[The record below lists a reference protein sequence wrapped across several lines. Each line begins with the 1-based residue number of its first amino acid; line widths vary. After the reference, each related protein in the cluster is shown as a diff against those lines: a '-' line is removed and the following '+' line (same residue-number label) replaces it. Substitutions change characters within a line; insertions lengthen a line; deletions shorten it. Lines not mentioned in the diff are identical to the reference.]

1 MNERPIYLR
10 CVFLGLAAFQTAIH
24 TYEDNSRFPIPQ
36 IRNEDNKSST
46 QPVSRS
52 STTIRALIEHGPTV
66 LRKALLQAFCVAIS
80 GPLIY
85 SIFLRRHAWDT
96 SFRIASTIWNIPATG
111 DLSYVP
117 PYHVTLI
124 ARSFLASS
132 LLLGLWQSSNL
143 IFSTFLKQAP
153 IKNGLPL
160 TDGSSDPNGSLLKG
174 LAGKK
179 DLPVNFAFLELV
191 CIGQDF
197 PERRKSIFS
206 DIDRLGGATWTQIM
220 NLCLS
225 KVQAISTR
233 ISDSQRVPQQ
243 LPDAQQPAVHPSTST
258 NITPPLRQDS
268 ILNAPSP
275 PSNKREKAISA
286 FGTFAK
292 SVGESPQSQS
302 QSQSAKRYLEA
313 ARSKLLTDNQQKTLS
328 IENVKSEANPYIT
341 SLLKSPLCWPF
352 RQTLD
357 RRINTVVFDAPCD
370 DVEYILNAINALSLL
385 AVASLREDS
394 YGKVAQ
400 DVPLITRVFMGTL
413 DAIDGFIEGM
423 QAHWT
428 DVIGSKDTHSKELI
442 ALRQQLRVGIRRL
455 LDSFETYATEL
466 GLNVGEIQAA
476 KSSAQVSAD
485 QG

>member
-36 IRNEDNKSST
+36 IRNEDKDQSN

-52 STTIRALIEHGPTV
+52 STTIKALTEQGPTI
-66 LRKALLQAFCVAIS
+66 LRKAIVQASCVAIS

-85 SIFLRRHAWDT
+85 SICLRRYAWDV
-96 SFRIASTIWNIPATG
+96 SFRIASTIWDIPATG
-111 DLSYVP
+111 DLSYIP
-117 PYHVTLI
+117 PYHITLI
-124 ARSFLASS
+124 ARSFLASL
-132 LLLGLWQSSNL
+132 LLLGLWQFSNL
-143 IFSTFLKQAP
+143 IFTTLLKQAP
-153 IKNGLPL
+153 IKNGFPL

-174 LAGKK
+174 LAGKR
-179 DLPVNFAFLELV
+179 DIPVNFAFLELV
-191 CIGQDF
+191 CISQDF

-206 DIDRLGGATWTQIM
+206 DIDRLGGATWTQVM
-220 NLCLS
+220 SLCLS
-225 KVQAISTR
+225 KVQVITTR
-233 ISDSQRVPQQ
+233 ISDAQRVPQQ
-243 LPDAQQPAVHPSTST
+243 SPYAQEPAIQPPTSI
-258 NITPPLRQDS
+258 NITPPLRQDPV
-268 ILNAPSP
+268 LNAPSP
-275 PSNKREKAISA
+275 PSNKREKVFSA

-302 QSQSAKRYLEA
+302 QSAKEYLEA
-313 ARSKLLTDNQQKTLS
+313 ARSKLLTDNQQKMLT

-341 SLLKSPLCWPF
+341 SFLKSPLGWPF

-357 RRINTVVFDAPCD
+357 RRINTILFDAPCD
-370 DVEYILNAINALSLL
+370 DVECILNAINALSLL

-400 DVPLITRVFMGTL
+400 DVPLIMRVFTGTL
-413 DAIDGFIEGM
+413 DTIDGFIGGM

-428 DVIGSKDTHSKELI
+428 DVTNSNDTHSKELV
-442 ALRQQLRVGIRRL
+442 ALRQQLRVGLRRL
-455 LDSFETYATEL
+455 LDAFESYAAEL
-466 GLNVGEIQAA
+466 GLSIGEIQAA
-476 KSSAQVSAD
+476 KSSAQISAN